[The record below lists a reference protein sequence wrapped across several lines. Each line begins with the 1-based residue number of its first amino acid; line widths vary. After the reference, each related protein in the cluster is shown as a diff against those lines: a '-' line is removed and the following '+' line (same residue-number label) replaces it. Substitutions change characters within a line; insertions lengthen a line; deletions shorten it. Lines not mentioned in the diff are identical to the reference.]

1 MAVKRRSFEVFS
13 LSFLDCI
20 CCGFGAM
27 LLLFVLTVGRNADF
41 REIVISQIQATI
53 SRLEAD
59 IVNETRV
66 TGDIR
71 ERIRVVD
78 DQIQAKSLTRET
90 ITSDVSRLA
99 EQLQLM
105 LLQQASLKDELER
118 LIAQKKEI
126 PKVEEPPPVPI
137 PNVQRRQYL
146 SGFNFEGKSMLFL
159 VEASGGMLGNTVDD
173 AIAYFGR
180 TDAEKRQSE
189 KWRRVVR
196 TVQWIV
202 ANLTPDQAYQVV
214 IFNTE
219 ALPLIEDSFD
229 EWFDP
234 SDRANNIRVLKA
246 LGEVVPGG
254 GANFERAFRTVRE
267 KFPLT
272 ETIVLITDSLPTL
285 SDSIPVSGATDDR
298 DRERMFRA
306 ALRELPRKTPINTVL
321 FPMSGDPA
329 AAFLFWQ
336 LADSTGGSLISPS
349 PGWPDT

>member
-90 ITSDVSRLA
+90 ITSDVSRLT

-159 VEASGGMLGNTVDD
+159 VEASGGMLGNTVDE
-173 AIAYFGR
+173 AIGYLGR
-180 TDAEKRQSE
+180 ADAEKLQSE

-196 TVQWIV
+196 TVQWVV

-214 IFNTE
+214 IFNTD
-219 ALPLIEDSFD
+219 AVPLIEDSYD

-234 SDRANNIRVLKA
+234 SDRAGNIRVLKA
-246 LGEVVPGG
+246 LGEVVPAG

-285 SDSIPVSGATDDR
+285 SDSIPISGATDDR